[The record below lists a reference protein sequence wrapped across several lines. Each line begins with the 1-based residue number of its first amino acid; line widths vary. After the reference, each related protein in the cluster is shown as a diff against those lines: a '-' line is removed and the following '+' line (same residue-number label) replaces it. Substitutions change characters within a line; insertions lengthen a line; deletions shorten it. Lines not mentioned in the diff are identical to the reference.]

1 VERERVTQVLLVPSV
16 LKRVLAAPELERHDL
31 SSLRMVASGGE
42 PVPVTAIEELH
53 RRLPTCALV
62 QVYGLSEFPT
72 MMIFLDAD
80 HALRKAG
87 SAGRACRIAEVRV
100 ITETGED
107 VAPGQVGEIIC
118 RSPATMVGYYG
129 KKEATAGTIIDGWL
143 HTGDLGHL
151 DEEGFIYVAGRS
163 KDMIIT
169 GGLNVY
175 PAEVERIIALHEL
188 VVEAAV
194 IGLPDERWGE
204 IGEAFVVVRP
214 GASVTVDELEQ
225 LLRAEV
231 ANYKIPRR
239 WVIREEPLPRTTSGK
254 VQKFLLR
261 QQGVPA

>member
-1 VERERVTQVLLVPSV
+1 
-16 LKRVLAAPELERHDL
+16 
-31 SSLRMVASGGE
+31 
-42 PVPVTAIEELH
+42 
-53 RRLPTCALV
+53 
-62 QVYGLSEFPT
+62 
-72 MMIFLDAD
+72 
-80 HALRKAG
+80 
-87 SAGRACRIAEVRV
+87 V
-100 ITETGED
+100 ITETGEE